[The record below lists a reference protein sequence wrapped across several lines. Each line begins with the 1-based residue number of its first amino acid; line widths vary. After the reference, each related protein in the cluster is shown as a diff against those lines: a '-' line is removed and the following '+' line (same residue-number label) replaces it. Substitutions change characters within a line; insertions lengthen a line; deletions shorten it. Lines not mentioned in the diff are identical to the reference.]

1 MEPIQSPT
9 PVATEAT
16 TPSQTPTVH
25 TTPAAQAMNND
36 TTMAILAYIF
46 FPIPLIA
53 GVNTPFVRFHTNQ
66 SLLLFIA
73 SMGGWVV
80 SAFFW
85 ILFFIM
91 PFYFLG
97 IFIFWIIGIIGAA
110 KGEMKPLPLIGGI
123 QILK

>member
-1 MEPIQSPT
+1 MEPTQSPT
-9 PVATEAT
+9 PVSAEAT
-16 TPSQTPTVH
+16 TTQAPPVVPTP
-25 TTPAAQAMNND
+25 PAAPAVNND

-73 SMGGWVV
+73 SVAGWVV
-80 SAFFW
+80 SAFLW

-97 IFIFWIIGIIGAA
+97 LFVFWIIGIINAA